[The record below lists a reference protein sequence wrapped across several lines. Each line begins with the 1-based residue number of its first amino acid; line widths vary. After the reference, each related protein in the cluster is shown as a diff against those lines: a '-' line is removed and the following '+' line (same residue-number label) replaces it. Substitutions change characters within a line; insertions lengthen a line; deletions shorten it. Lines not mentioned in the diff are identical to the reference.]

1 MTKRRRHTPR
11 PKGHRPIDR
20 RWIAAPLLVA
30 VAAAG
35 ALSGKAIGSVS
46 MLRPSDDRPAVSTPE
61 RPPLAPDRSGQE
73 PLPDHYPLVTP
84 TGTVPVVALALHGRL
99 RQTGERWSDVPDR
112 VPLEAEAEAEW
123 ELSEAEIDHLAQ
135 WQPAPSAP
143 PRSRVA
149 AASAQP
155 APPEPQAETIAPA
168 ETRRPV
174 HATGAVRIE
183 PADE

>member
-11 PKGHRPIDR
+11 PKGPRPIDR
-20 RWIAAPLLVA
+20 RWIAAPLLLA

-46 MLRPSDDRPAVSTPE
+46 MLRPSDERPAVSTPE
-61 RPPLAPDRSGQE
+61 RPPLAYDRSGQE
-73 PLPDHYPLVTP
+73 RLPDHYPLVTP

-112 VPLEAEAEAEW
+112 VPLEAEAEW

-149 AASAQP
+149 TASAQP

-168 ETRRPV
+168 EARQPV
-174 HATGAVRIE
+174 HASGAVRIE